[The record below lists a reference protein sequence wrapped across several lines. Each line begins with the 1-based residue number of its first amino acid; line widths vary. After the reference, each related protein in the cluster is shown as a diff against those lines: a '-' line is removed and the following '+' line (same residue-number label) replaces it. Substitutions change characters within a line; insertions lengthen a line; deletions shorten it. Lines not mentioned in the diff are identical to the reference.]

1 MTPMGSPFGSM
12 VDLARTRAA
21 EGAEEL
27 LYTFLEDG
35 ERPGDALTYGEVDRM
50 ARAVAAALQRW
61 RLEGERALLLCPPGL
76 DFIAAFFGCLYA
88 GVVAVPA
95 YPPHPAR
102 PQRAFPRLQAIAED
116 ATPSV
121 VLSSR
126 ALLRV
131 AATIV
136 RGVPGLGKS
145 RWLAMEDVEAGAA
158 ENWREPDVT
167 PETLAFLQ
175 YTSGSTA
182 DPKGVMVRHGNL
194 LSNLASME
202 AVQEPEAPRVGVSW
216 LPVYHDMGLIEGVL
230 SPLYG
235 RYTAYLMAPTA
246 FMQRPRRWLEAITRY
261 RGTNSG
267 GPNFA
272 WDLCSRRIPRAQRE
286 GLDLRSWRTAY
297 NGSEPIRADTLRR
310 FAAAFRNQGF
320 AWRAVFPVYGLAEAT
335 LVVTSDRQSDP
346 PVLRQVDPDALG
358 RDRWIERAATE
369 LSQPRVSCGRPLPGV
384 TVLIVDPDTRTVAGP
399 DEIGEI
405 WVSGPSVAAGY
416 WNRPEDSE
424 VAFGAY
430 LADTGAGPYLR
441 TGDLGIMRDGR
452 LYVTGRRKDLIIIR
466 GSKYYPQDLELTVE
480 DAHAAVRRGCVAA
493 FAIETPS
500 GEAVVVAAEIEHQR
514 RGSSRPPVA
523 TPDIA
528 PAVRDAV
535 ARQHGIRLHA
545 LALLAPGAVPKTT
558 SGKLRRQATRL
569 AYLAGELVPQAAL
582 AGLTSARHAS

>member
-1 MTPMGSPFGSM
+1 
-12 VDLARTRAA
+12 
-21 EGAEEL
+21 
-27 LYTFLEDG
+27 
-35 ERPGDALTYGEVDRM
+35 
-50 ARAVAAALQRW
+50 
-61 RLEGERALLLCPPGL
+61 
-76 DFIAAFFGCLYA
+76 
-88 GVVAVPA
+88 
-95 YPPHPAR
+95 
-102 PQRAFPRLQAIAED
+102 
-116 ATPSV
+116 
-121 VLSSR
+121 
-126 ALLRV
+126 
-131 AATIV
+131 
-136 RGVPGLGKS
+136 
-145 RWLAMEDVEAGAA
+145 
-158 ENWREPDVT
+158 
-167 PETLAFLQ
+167 
-175 YTSGSTA
+175 
-182 DPKGVMVRHGNL
+182 
-194 LSNLASME
+194 
-202 AVQEPEAPRVGVSW
+202 
-216 LPVYHDMGLIEGVL
+216 
-230 SPLYG
+230 
-235 RYTAYLMAPTA
+235 
-246 FMQRPRRWLEAITRY
+246 
-261 RGTNSG
+261 
-267 GPNFA
+267 
-272 WDLCSRRIPRAQRE
+272 
-286 GLDLRSWRTAY
+286 
-297 NGSEPIRADTLRR
+297 
-310 FAAAFRNQGF
+310 
-320 AWRAVFPVYGLAEAT
+320 
-335 LVVTSDRQSDP
+335 VTSDRQSDP

-384 TVLIVDPDTRTVAGP
+384 TVLIVDPDTRTVAGS

-480 DAHAAVRRGCVAA
+480 DAHTAVRRGCVAA

-514 RGSSRPPVA
+514 RGSSRAPVA